1 MYTSFYN
8 LRERPFNLTP
18 DSHFLYLSPRY
29 REALGHLLYGIRERK
44 GFILVTGEVGTGK
57 TTLCRA
63 LIAEIEKEAEVG
75 FILNSFLS
83 AEELLKTINEDL
95 SCHAGAV
102 SRKGLV
108 DELNKFLL
116 ARHEAGRNVVVL
128 IDEGQNLALPV
139 LEQLRMLSNLE
150 TEKEKLLQIVLVG
163 QPELREM
170 LESPGLRQ
178 LAQRI
183 TVSYHLQPLSRR
195 ETARYISY
203 RLSVAAG
210 GGDSRP
216 PCFTPGAVNRIYRR
230 SRGLPRKINII
241 CDRALLIGYVR
252 GKRRITGEIARRA
265 ISEIEGRP
273 RAGRLPAASR
283 LIAGAACLAA
293 AAIGAWH
300 AAPPFLESKP
310 GNGPR
315 RQGAVATVSPA
326 PSPAV
331 GAARVPQEP
340 VLVAEIA
347 PTASPAPTRPP
358 PPAEAPAVRGTDEAE
373 AAAALSALWGVRG
386 VRPETLGGTRNLH
399 ALAAGCGMKSVS
411 CWGGV
416 DFIRRVNLPCII
428 SLRGGGGVAVRALV
442 AAIRGGRAFLVL
454 PGGEGRDVTA
464 QEIEERICGQA
475 VYYYPRGVRLPGALA
490 PGMSGPDVR
499 ALQRG
504 LRALGA
510 LDADE
515 DGRYGP
521 ETAAAVARFQ
531 GRYGLPVDGVAGTGE
546 WLLLKSLEA
555 GGAAPR
561 LDPGAPGG

>member
-18 DSHFLYLSPRY
+18 DSHFLYLSPRH

-83 AEELLKTINEDL
+83 AEELLRTINEDL

-230 SRGLPRKINII
+230 SRGLPRKINIV
-241 CDRALLIGYVR
+241 CDRALLGGYTEDQH
-252 GKRRITGEIARRA
+252 RITPRLVRRA
-265 ISEIEGRP
+265 AEEVHGR
-273 RAGRLPAASR
+273 RAPQ
-283 LIAGAACLAA
+283 LI
-293 AAIGAWH
+293 
-300 AAPPFLESKP
+300 
-310 GNGPR
+310 
-315 RQGAVATVSPA
+315 
-326 PSPAV
+326 
-331 GAARVPQEP
+331 
-340 VLVAEIA
+340 
-347 PTASPAPTRPP
+347 
-358 PPAEAPAVRGTDEAE
+358 
-373 AAAALSALWGVRG
+373 
-386 VRPETLGGTRNLH
+386 
-399 ALAAGCGMKSVS
+399 
-411 CWGGV
+411 
-416 DFIRRVNLPCII
+416 
-428 SLRGGGGVAVRALV
+428 RGGG
-442 AAIRGGRAFLVL
+442 
-454 PGGEGRDVTA
+454 
-464 QEIEERICGQA
+464 
-475 VYYYPRGVRLPGALA
+475 
-490 PGMSGPDVR
+490 SGPGN
-499 ALQRG
+499 LQLAGRG
-504 LRALGA
+504 YQ
-510 LDADE
+510 E
-515 DGRYGP
+515 Y
-521 ETAAAVARFQ
+521 
-531 GRYGLPVDGVAGTGE
+531 
-546 WLLLKSLEA
+546 LE
-555 GGAAPR
+555 
-561 LDPGAPGG
+561 L